1 MPGPT
6 SANPNDAPKLLAMSA
21 NELWK
26 SGCGCGC
33 GCGGEEVPFGR
44 RYPAP
49 SVQAVAERARYL
61 ARLIEQAKA
70 LLATAQAALAEGAT
84 TAAEIRDMQR
94 LEAWLGRLV
103 VEEAMHRPAKKGR

>member
-6 SANPNDAPKLLAMSA
+6 NENPNDAPKLLAMSA

-33 GCGGEEVPFGR
+33 GGEEVPFGR
-44 RYPAP
+44 RYVAP
-49 SVQAVAERARYL
+49 SVKAVAERAKYL
-61 ARLIEQAKA
+61 GSLIEQAKA